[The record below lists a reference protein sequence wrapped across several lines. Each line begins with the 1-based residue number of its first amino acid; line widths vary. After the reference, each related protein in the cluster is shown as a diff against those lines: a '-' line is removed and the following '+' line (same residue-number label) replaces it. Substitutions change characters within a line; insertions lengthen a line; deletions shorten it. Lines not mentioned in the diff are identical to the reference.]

1 MSGCSFLVQKDLTE
15 SYVQMYE
22 IFIQRSGF
30 QREDLKN
37 TISLVSLKVRLVLG
51 HGSFLDLSNRIHQ
64 IQQVTPGTRGE
75 PLAYV
80 TKFYHPPILLLLEDW

>member
-22 IFIQRSGF
+22 IFVQRSGF
-30 QREDLKN
+30 QHEDLKK

-51 HGSFLDLSNRIHQ
+51 HGSF
-64 IQQVTPGTRGE
+64 
-75 PLAYV
+75 
-80 TKFYHPPILLLLEDW
+80 